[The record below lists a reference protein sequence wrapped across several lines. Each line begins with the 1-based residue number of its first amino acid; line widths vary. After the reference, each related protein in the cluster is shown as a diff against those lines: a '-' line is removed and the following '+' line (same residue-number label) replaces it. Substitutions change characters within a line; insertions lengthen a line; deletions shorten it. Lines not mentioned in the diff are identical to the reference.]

1 MYRKVQAYSQTRRSG
16 QPDRAR
22 QSFYQAIPSYTVK
35 NVTSDP
41 RRQLGI
47 LGDVTD

>member
-1 MYRKVQAYSQTRRSG
+1 MYRKVQAYSQTSRSG
-16 QPDRAR
+16 QPH
-22 QSFYQAIPSYTVK
+22 PLLTLLK
-35 NVTSDP
+35 MLTSDP